1 MLVTHHDLANMLSAF
16 LVYVVG
22 AASPG
27 LGNMTIATTAVQQG
41 RLPGFAVTAGVMT
54 AGQTWALLAAI
65 GLSSV
70 LVAMPAAM
78 MAIGVAGGLYL
89 VWLAWKTN
97 NRRPAGTTG
106 DTGTAGHSLAGNF
119 RRGFFIQILNPKAVV
134 GWILIIAT
142 GVREDSP
149 WYVPL
154 AIVLGCLVLG
164 AVIFSSYVL
173 LFSSRMLTRETVAGS
188 SGFRYALVAVYSLS
202 GAWLIIDSLQ
212 R

>member
-1 MLVTHHDLANMLSAF
+1 MSVMPHDLANMLSAF
-16 LVYVVG
+16 LVYIVG

-27 LGNMTIATTAVQQG
+27 LGNMTIATTSVQQG

-78 MAIGVAGGLYL
+78 MTIGIAGGVYL
-89 VWLAWKTN
+89 VWLAWRTN
-97 NRRPAGTTG
+97 MRRPVATGG
-106 DTGTAGHSLAGNF
+106 DTGTAGTSLAGNF

-142 GVREDSP
+142 GVRHDSP

-173 LFSSRMLTRETVAGS
+173 LFSSRMLTRETVANS
-188 SGFRYALVAVYSLS
+188 TGFKYALVTVYSLS
-202 GAWLIIDSLQ
+202 GLWLIVDSLQ